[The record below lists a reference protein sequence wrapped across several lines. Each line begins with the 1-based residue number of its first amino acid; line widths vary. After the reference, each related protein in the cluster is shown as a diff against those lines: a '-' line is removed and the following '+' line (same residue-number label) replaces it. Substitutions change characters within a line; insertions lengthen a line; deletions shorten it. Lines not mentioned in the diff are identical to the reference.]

1 MNRELRIL
9 ILEDEATDVVMVN
22 RELRKSGLDFRSKRV
37 ETREDFLAELQDNPP
52 DLIFSDHGLP
62 AFNGFTALALA
73 QERCPNIPF
82 IFVTG
87 SEKEELAVETFKMGA
102 TDFVL
107 KARLSDLAPA
117 VQRALQ
123 LVEERE
129 RRKEA
134 ELALLKSEE
143 RFRHL
148 VELCPDALF
157 VQSDNRIV
165 FANSA
170 AARLLGATSIQQLIG
185 KPMKEIVH
193 PNSWEMMQT
202 HLRQLREEGTTF
214 FWKSAQGR
222 MQRMEGDTAGVPFIE
237 NKFVRLDGGVV
248 GVEVA
253 AAPLTFEE
261 RPSVQLIARDITH
274 RRQSV
279 E

>member
-1 MNRELRIL
+1 VNRELRIL
-9 ILEDEATDVVMVN
+9 ILEDEAADVVMVN

-37 ETREDFLAELQDNPP
+37 ETREDFLAELQDHPP

-62 AFNGFTALALA
+62 AFSGFTALALA
-73 QERCPNIPF
+73 RQRCPDIPF

-87 SEKEELAVETFKMGA
+87 SEKEEMAVETFKKGA

-134 ELALLKSEE
+134 EQALQKSEE

-170 AARLLGATSIQQLIG
+170 AARLLGAASIEQLIG

-193 PNSWEMMQT
+193 PDSWEMMQR
-202 HLRQLREEGTTF
+202 HQRQLREEGTTF
-214 FWKSAQGR
+214 FWKSAEGR
-222 MQRMEGDTAGVPFIE
+222 MQRMGGDVAGVPFIE

-248 GVEVA
+248 DVEVA
-253 AAPLTFEE
+253 AAPLTFAD

-274 RRQSV
+274 RR
-279 E
+279 